1 MVIKNR
7 NRILLVRGI
16 HKFVLADGG
25 LHGKLSQ
32 LNPLLKVCRRC
43 DRTVLVGDRVAD
55 TFTKETSVESLRSCW
70 LRRTGGSRDR
80 NELCNDQLIDFYDLQ
95 VHFVHFALVGYGEL
109 RF

>member
-32 LNPLLKVCRRC
+32 LNSLLKVCRRC

-80 NELCNDQLIDFYDLQ
+80 NECPGISFESYVTISSLIFMICKFTLSTL
-95 VHFVHFALVGYGEL
+95 H
-109 RF
+109 